1 MEFIDRNIQEY
12 SEVHT
17 TPEPSYLMDLNRF
30 THTNVLKPRM
40 LSGHLQ
46 GRFLSMCSRMV
57 QPQYVLDIGT
67 YTGYSALCLA
77 EGLRED
83 GVVHTID
90 NNEEVTEVA
99 KRFIGMSPYH
109 HQVSL
114 EIGDALNVIKRLN
127 AVVPHWDLIWMDAEK
142 SEYIAYYELC
152 IDKLR
157 KGGLL
162 MADNVLW
169 SGRVLDQ
176 ASLEK
181 DEDTKKLHEF
191 NRMINRDS
199 RVFNVLMPVRDGIMM
214 LQKL

>member
-1 MEFIDRNIQEY
+1 MEFIDQKIQAYAEAHTDAEPAY
-12 SEVHT
+12 LSE
-17 TPEPSYLMDLNRF
+17 LNRY
-30 THTNVLKPRM
+30 THTSVMKPRM

-46 GRFLSMCSRMV
+46 GRFLSMCSRMI
-57 QPQYVLDIGT
+57 QPQYILDIGT

-77 EGLRED
+77 EGLKSD
-83 GVVHTID
+83 GVVYTID

-99 KRFIGMSPYH
+99 KRYIELSPYR

-114 EIGDALNVIKRLN
+114 EIEDALSAIKRLN
-127 AVVPHWDLIWMDAEK
+127 NIVPHWDLIWMDAEK
-142 SEYIAYYELC
+142 SEYMAYYSLC

-157 KGGLL
+157 PGGIM

-169 SGRVLDQ
+169 SGKVLDEK
-176 ASLEK
+176 AREK
-181 DEDTKKLHEF
+181 DLDTKKLDEF
-191 NRMINRDS
+191 NKMVLSDK